1 MAKGV
6 KKIKW
11 VPRENDAKVFPT
23 LSIANKLLAI
33 EPDKFAWF
41 DVDEWE
47 DGTTQQDKRK
57 DITWIR
63 QDKSNYIIGQKTL
76 PSDNFYG
83 VRLTKK
89 LCGPYTYYLEASST
103 GKPDATKNRGLK
115 YRGHCPEKI
124 VKCGWSKTKG
134 NTDLTNQND
143 NNHGLAYGEAVYLHM
158 ETEGLN
164 GAKLIVEVWNEMFK
178 GDYKIRE
185 IYDAEV
191 LDGEVN
197 LKIPNTHLWRSDI
210 SMLQENEEFYV
221 KVKTPSGRYITDGN
235 KETEFDKYLNI
246 KNKIVTPKFEV
257 PSNQTPLKI
266 GESGK
271 NHERYEPC
279 KFDAIQIKD
288 TDAEKKPVT
297 VTVFE
302 GGKSPII
309 NKGNPSSRINE
320 TIYFDFD
327 KDTVEANSKQL
338 LSNILQFLL
347 EHPFSS
353 MKLNGYACVIG
364 KQDYNKGLSER
375 RANTVKK
382 FFADGKLDPS
392 RITSIGH
399 GEVNAT
405 DDKQGRDNIKYK
417 DERGYINNRRVA
429 IEFDYYGHVG
439 QVVYETVAPSSGK
452 NLTIEVMGHNTKKC
466 FTKKDAHKKGIKVNA
481 TKYSKFN
488 EINEAST
495 ISIEVESDLSAF
507 NIAPLQYIW
516 PKWNLV
522 KGAIGNGLDSA
533 VDYPVHIHSC
543 RWFTDNKKPSMLI
556 KAYPDIKWEFGLS
569 FNWEHPFAYTHGNL
583 PEYSRSNP
591 KDPKVAEIIREN
603 RKAQSKAVGA
613 GKESKRVANSP
624 EMLTKFQLKLE
635 AKWGGQTF
643 EISNE
648 LAEKIRAVLGVFIYY
663 KEMADKVKESLKGA
677 AKGIGSNPPYMFEVQ
692 APALNANIGWYLEQV
707 TTGKHAGK
715 VATVGRLNFKADPL
729 IGASFTIDLL
739 ASIKKMHPVVYA
751 FVGATQE
758 LLAQANGTFMLEAKF
773 SGELGFDFKALEF
786 NSLLGVKGGTFDLGA
801 KMKIEMVLIL
811 SASVRE
817 KSYTAEPLLEL
828 HLKGKFEAYF
838 SGNLKFDC
846 DEKGLFYIPEVGF
859 SGMIFTFE
867 IEIEIRGNKWVKRKF
882 GNEDEPFLK
891 PEPYKGE
898 KHYLPFNNK

>member
-11 VPRENDAKVFPT
+11 VPRENDAKVFPK

-41 DVDEWE
+41 EVSEWE

-89 LCGPYTYYLEASST
+89 LSGPYTYYLEASST

-302 GGKSPII
+302 GGKSNGKALEKVRHPAEKVTKSILF
-309 NKGNPSSRINE
+309 E
-320 TIYFDFD
+320 FDSAVISTEGQ
-327 KDTVEANSKQL
+327 KVLN
-338 LSNILQFLL
+338 NVLQFLL
-347 EHPFSS
+347 ENQYSDLHLS
-353 MKLNGYACVIG
+353 GYACVIG
-364 KQDYNKGLSER
+364 KEAYNQPLSER
-375 RANTVKK
+375 RANAVKK
-382 FFADGKLDPS
+382 VLADGKLDPS
-392 RITSIGH
+392 RILAKGY
-399 GEVNAT
+399 GEAYHKDGVTTPKANDNKTGA
-405 DDKQGRDNIKYK
+405 DNIKHK
-417 DERGYINNRRVA
+417 TKTENVNARRVDVS
-429 IEFDYYGHVG
+429 FTFYGHDANTM
-439 QVVYETVAPSSGK
+439 VYETIAPSVTTK
-452 NLTIEVMGHNTKKC
+452 KELEIEIIGFDTKKC
-466 FTKKDAHKKGIKVNA
+466 FQEKIKQHKQLTRVIDIGQIENDGNDVVQKFEAAKFSVKV
-481 TKYSKFN
+481 Y
-488 EINEAST
+488 
-495 ISIEVESDLSAF
+495 SDLSAF
-507 NIAPLQYIW
+507 NLFPLQYIW
-516 PKWNLV
+516 PASTTPNKV
-522 KGAIGNGLDSA
+522 YI
-533 VDYPVHIHSC
+533 HTHSC
-543 RWFTDNKKPSMLI
+543 RWYSNPSNATVLI
-556 KAYPDIKWEFGLS
+556 KVYPDIKWELALEFIINASNYKAANMPAGSTFQKHNEKAREVGYKRWQMNETGKVPISIGIGLS
-569 FNWEHPFAYTHGNL
+569 AEWNDGKTKRSFTNEFEDRIKIVAKVISGAINILQEAINYVQSAAKTTAIPVGFDIRYPKFTVVGKWYLGRINNL
-583 PEYSRSNP
+583 P
-591 KDPKVAEIIREN
+591 
-603 RKAQSKAVGA
+603 
-613 GKESKRVANSP
+613 
-624 EMLTKFQLKLE
+624 T
-635 AKWGGQTF
+635 
-643 EISNE
+643 
-648 LAEKIRAVLGVFIYY
+648 
-663 KEMADKVKESLKGA
+663 
-677 AKGIGSNPPYMFEVQ
+677 
-692 APALNANIGWYLEQV
+692 LN
-707 TTGKHAGK
+707 
-715 VATVGRLNFKADPL
+715 TVGEVGFGFKPL
-729 IGASFTIDLL
+729 IGAEVVIDIIGL
-739 ASIKKMHPVVYA
+739 AIAASSYA
-751 FVGATQE
+751 TTGNPAAARIIGQWR
-758 LLAQANGTFMLEAKF
+758 
-773 SGELGFDFKALEF
+773 
-786 NSLLGVKGGTFDLGA
+786 NS
-801 KMKIEMVLIL
+801 
-811 SASVRE
+811 
-817 KSYTAEPLLEL
+817 
-828 HLKGKFEAYF
+828 
-838 SGNLKFDC
+838 
-846 DEKGLFYIPEVGF
+846 
-859 SGMIFTFE
+859 
-867 IEIEIRGNKWVKRKF
+867 
-882 GNEDEPFLK
+882 
-891 PEPYKGE
+891 
-898 KHYLPFNNK
+898 